1 MTTQTQS
8 THTVVYV
15 YGILPDDVEV
25 QPGVAGVGE
34 PPSEVRIVRHGDLAA
49 LVSDIDPN
57 QPLGRPE
64 DLIAHEEL
72 LDGSAAGVPVLPLRF
87 GAVLASDDAVA
98 EELLG
103 PHHDEFAEALRQLEG
118 HAEYVVKGRY
128 VEDAV
133 FREVLA
139 EDPQAARLADQIRG
153 ADPNATRELRMQL
166 GEIISNAVTARR
178 EEDTRTLG
186 DAVAGL
192 VAASVVRP
200 PTHEL
205 DAVHTALLV
214 ESSAARDLEQTVQ
227 RLANG
232 WDGVIQLRLMGP
244 MAAYDFVGTTN
255 PAAAS

>member
-1 MTTQTQS
+1 
-8 THTVVYV
+8 
-15 YGILPDDVEV
+15 
-25 QPGVAGVGE
+25 
-34 PPSEVRIVRHGDLAA
+34 VRHRDLAA
-49 LVSDIDPN
+49 LVSDIAPD

-72 LDGSAAGVPVLPLRF
+72 LDASAADVPVLPLRF
-87 GAVLASDDAVA
+87 GAVVASDDAVA

-103 PHHDEFAEALRQLEG
+103 AHYDEFSAALQQLEG
-118 HAEYVVKGRY
+118 HAQYVVKGRY

-133 FREVLA
+133 LREVLTKN
-139 EDPQAARLADQIRG
+139 PGAAQLGDQIRG

-166 GEIISNAVTARR
+166 GEIISNAVAAKR
-178 EEDTRTLG
+178 EEDTRALG
-186 DAVAGL
+186 DTVQGL

-214 ESSAARDLEQTVQ
+214 ESSAVQNLEQAVE
-227 RLANG
+227 RLADD
-232 WDGVIQLRLMGP
+232 WDGVIELRLIGP
-244 MAAYDFVGTTN
+244 MAAYDFVGTAN